1 MHHQVTDSP
10 SMVGRGRGGERRRR
24 GGRPS
29 SSKVGG
35 ARGDIRASFLAPT
48 NDSHLDDA
56 RQNHGQ

>member
-1 MHHQVTDSP
+1 MHHQVTDSS
-10 SMVGRGRGGERRRR
+10 SMVGRGRGGERRKR

-29 SSKVGG
+29 SSQAG
-35 ARGDIRASFLAPT
+35 ARGGIRASFLAPM